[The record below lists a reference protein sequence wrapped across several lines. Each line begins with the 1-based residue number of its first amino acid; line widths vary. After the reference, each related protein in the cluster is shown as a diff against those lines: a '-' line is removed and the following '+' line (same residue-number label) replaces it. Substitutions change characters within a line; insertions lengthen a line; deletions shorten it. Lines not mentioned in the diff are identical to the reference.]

1 MSAAPAGGGPLRPD
15 LRQRILQR
23 GGVPGPAAGVS
34 PLSQMPF
41 LAKVAFLTVCSNK
54 LARHVLWAT
63 CTAASGLAQSMSH
76 RCPPPRQ
83 FAADRHITVLPVF
96 DMPAHSQ
103 AESPPVGAPTSGSR
117 TPVWCQFRHSVC
129 PKPGG
134 AHRHAPPP
142 RLPPGRPARQDA
154 VPAAGGT
161 PVSGHWR
168 ILNFDIGEFFW
179 PTV

>member
-76 RCPPPRQ
+76 RCPPP
-83 FAADRHITVLPVF
+83 
-96 DMPAHSQ
+96 
-103 AESPPVGAPTSGSR
+103 PPVCCGPPHHGAAR
-117 TPVWCQFRHSVC
+117 V
-129 PKPGG
+129 
-134 AHRHAPPP
+134 RHAGPQ
-142 RLPPGRPARQDA
+142 PGRIPTGRGPNLRFPNSSL
-154 VPAAGGT
+154 VPVPPFGLPQAGRRSSPCATAPPTAWTTRTTRHGT
-161 PVSGHWR
+161 CRRGRSGVGT
-168 ILNFDIGEFFW
+168 LANFEF
-179 PTV
+179 